1 MQTVDRAEFISWGQG
16 VLLDFENGKGIIV
29 NEENCENAEKALMNG
44 EKVALTSNGKIVSY
58 ISIKDNCIFE
68 EEGE

>member
-44 EKVALTSNGKIVSY
+44 KKLL
-58 ISIKDNCIFE
+58 
-68 EEGE
+68 